1 VLSSGMSEDMAIIR
15 DFPNEIDAI
24 FARAVLDANDIDAE
38 ILRDDAGGM
47 MPALHVM
54 FPVRLI
60 VRVADAE
67 RAIAILD
74 SSVDENLGDELDE
87 STPS

>member
-1 VLSSGMSEDMAIIR
+1 MAIIR
-15 DFPNEIDAI
+15 EFPNEIEAI
-24 FARAVLDANDIDAE
+24 LAQSVLDANDIEAE
-38 ILRDDAGGM
+38 LLRDDAGGM

-67 RAIAILD
+67 RAVQILD
-74 SSVDENLGDELDE
+74 SSVDANGDDV
-87 STPS
+87 SDDATSS